1 MLKTPLIKYEFLLDL
16 QSQSEQIDFLEKEEL
31 GFDHADLG
39 ASL

>member
-1 MLKTPLIKYEFLLDL
+1 MLKLHLLSMKFLLDL
-16 QSQSEQIDFLEKEEL
+16 QSQSKQIDFLKKEEL